1 MGKKGRQRPTYAP
14 PDRPWPVHGPRVEGG
29 TSRADRPSWLLQ
41 RLDLAGPWSWT
52 RIDALDLLRVRER
65 LGHLE
70 ALSYAEFLGRMHHEI
85 PAARLSRE
93 ARTRLRDLRLDDF
106 EHLLSLRIL
115 KRQRVWGVRTAEGVL
130 LLWWDPDHTVYPVD
144 LTRN

>member
-1 MGKKGRQRPTYAP
+1 MGKKGRRPAYTPSA
-14 PDRPWPVHGPRVEGG
+14 RPSSLRGPRVEPGA
-29 TSRADRPSWLLQ
+29 SQADRPSWLLQ

-52 RIDALDLLRVRER
+52 RIDPAALRRVRER

-70 ALSYAEFLGRMHHEI
+70 ALSFTEFVGRAHHEI
-85 PAARLSRE
+85 PAVQLCRVARE
-93 ARTRLRDLRLDDF
+93 RLRDLRLDDF

-115 KRQRVWGVRTAEGVL
+115 KRQRVWGARTAAGVL

-144 LTRN
+144 VTGN

>member
-1 MGKKGRQRPTYAP
+1 MGKKGRQRPAYAP
-14 PDRPWPVHGPRVEGG
+14 PDRPWPVHEPRVEGG
-29 TSRADRPSWLLQ
+29 TSRADHPSWLLQ

-52 RIDALDLLRVRER
+52 RIDAAALRRVRER

-70 ALSYAEFLGRMHHEI
+70 ALSFTEILGRVHHEI
-85 PAARLSRE
+85 PAAQLCRE
-93 ARTRLRDLRLDDF
+93 ARERLRDLRLDDF

-115 KRQRVWGVRTAEGVL
+115 KRQRVWGARTAEGVL

-144 LTRN
+144 VTGN